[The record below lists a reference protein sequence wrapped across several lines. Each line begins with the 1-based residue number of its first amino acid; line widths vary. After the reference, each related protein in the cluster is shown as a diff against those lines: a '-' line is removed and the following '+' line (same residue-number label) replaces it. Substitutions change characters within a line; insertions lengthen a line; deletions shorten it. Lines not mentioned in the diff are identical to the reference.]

1 MQIFQ
6 ENINSIV
13 VIRIEGDIDLYSA
26 PELRQKFEDAVLSG
40 NKKIIVN
47 MEKVSYLDSSG
58 IGVIIFGL
66 TFIQKSHG
74 ELVLVKI
81 NNSVLKLFDLSKI
94 TTFFNIYSTEEE
106 ALDSLKN

>member
-66 TFIQKSHG
+66 TFIKKSHG